1 MRFTSFVLVNV
12 DFTAFIGSARC
23 PGTPSASAALVG
35 VPRSHA
41 PGAEGPS
48 SFFTAPHSRLRVNS
62 PSSPV
67 GQAPGAH
74 VPHPLGTPTSPQ
86 EPALFL
92 HPATSSIAI
101 PSGFPLCLPMLSGE
115 ALRLHRRDRRE
126 NRRRWRRLAGVVS
139 EIFPAAGSLRGRTME
154 PHTCTC
160 PRHAAERDLAAR

>member
-1 MRFTSFVLVNV
+1 MS
-12 DFTAFIGSARC
+12 G
-23 PGTPSASAALVG
+23 AALG
-35 VPRSHA
+35 KRCAGRGATLSR
-41 PGAEGPS
+41 PGGRGALVFLHCP
-48 SFFTAPHSRLRVNS
+48 PPRLRVDS

-67 GQAPGAH
+67 GRAPGAH

-101 PSGFPLCLPMLSGE
+101 PSGSPLCLPMLSGE
-115 ALRLHRRDRRE
+115 ALRLHRRDRRG